1 MNSESYVIYQGMR
14 ARQRALDVIAN
25 NIANASTTGFKA
37 DRLLYRS
44 FEAAQQEA
52 EQTAQPAGTVNTP
65 ASPISPAAP
74 QTPNQPANAAATP
87 DNKTASTE
95 NNFRKG
101 EMNIVTSGATDF
113 SQGSIRPTG
122 RSLDVALNG
131 DGFIA
136 VQTPRG
142 ERYTRAGSFTLDRSG
157 QLVTQNGDLVLG
169 QGGPITIPAGEVNF
183 GADGT
188 ISVGGSR
195 VDQLKVVRFNNPHA
209 GLVKEGSSLFA
220 AVNGTR
226 PLADNKTSVEG
237 GSLEM
242 SNVNNIAEMA
252 AMMQNGREFESLQR
266 SISVMMNELGRK
278 VASEIGKL

>member
-52 EQTAQPAGTVNTP
+52 EQAAPPAGTAHTPATP
-65 ASPISPAAP
+65 ASPAAP
-74 QTPNQPANAAATP
+74 PMPNAAATTP

-95 NNFRKG
+95 NIFRQG

-142 ERYTRAGSFTLDRSG
+142 ERYTRAGSLTLDRSG

-169 QGGPITIPAGEVNF
+169 QSGPITIPAGEVSF
-183 GADGT
+183 GTDGT

-195 VDQLKVVRFNNPHA
+195 VDQLKVVRFSDPHA

-220 AVNGTR
+220 AANGAR

-266 SISVMMNELGRK
+266 SISLMMNELGRK
-278 VASEIGKL
+278 VASEIGKI